1 MERQPFTVT
10 IHIDKQGKSAMKP
23 QLLSTQSEMVSVNTD
38 SDSQLQFSG
47 TAGVEVITRTELVDV
62 TSALDR

>member
-1 MERQPFTVT
+1 
-10 IHIDKQGKSAMKP
+10 MKP
-23 QLLSTQSEMVSVNTD
+23 QLMSTQSEMVSVNTD

-47 TAGVEVITRTELVDV
+47 TDGVEVITRTELVDV